1 MLRDALTVRGSARTV
16 AAMPITATAE
26 REQLIRDGFC
36 VFEQVLDA
44 DTVAG
49 LNEMSEWTL
58 AQVDPSHFADNRA
71 RGSIIPYWTYPHPAF
86 TQLLGHAG
94 ALAVF
99 ASLGFD
105 RPKVWSGF
113 VISKPPHSPPLHW
126 HQDGLLWGHPISY
139 TDQPQQFFLMYYLVD
154 TSRDN
159 GCLRLVPGSH
169 RKRHPLHDQDPRAT
183 REHDVI
189 RDVDARSPR
198 VPARR
203 GRDRRAGARRRPGDR
218 RRAPAALGAR
228 QPQRRAAH
236 GAHHLVLARLRRPA
250 EERCRH
256 MSSTTLPDPPSGA
269 TGWSTRNRSPG
280 RSSRSTAAMRN
291 RRHRAP
297 RPVPPCADLFPG
309 PRAATQTRAD
319 GRAGSAPRRR
329 SRRPASP
336 SRKRAPQA
344 GSGPPR
350 PGPGL
355 ARSCGPLRGTLHS
368 GAMNVQGDKVRL
380 IGCGMV

>member
-1 MLRDALTVRGSARTV
+1 
-16 AAMPITATAE
+16 MPITATAE

-183 REHDVI
+183 RDHDVI
-189 RDVDARSPR
+189 LDVVLDHPAFQHAEGEIDVPVRAGDVVVGDARLLHSAHGNGSDRRRTVLTIWYWPAYDDLPGAVQAYVVDHIARSPEWCDWVEHTQSITR
-198 VPARR
+198 PLIPVYRGDAEPPA
-203 GRDRRAGARRRPGDR
+203 
-218 RRAPAALGAR
+218 
-228 QPQRRAAH
+228 
-236 GAHHLVLARLRRPA
+236 
-250 EERCRH
+250 
-256 MSSTTLPDPPSGA
+256 SY
-269 TGWSTRNRSPG
+269 
-280 RSSRSTAAMRN
+280 TA
-291 RRHRAP
+291 
-297 RPVPPCADLFPG
+297 PG
-309 PRAATQTRAD
+309 PA
-319 GRAGSAPRRR
+319 
-329 SRRPASP
+329 
-336 SRKRAPQA
+336 
-344 GSGPPR
+344 
-350 PGPGL
+350 
-355 ARSCGPLRGTLHS
+355 LR
-368 GAMNVQGDKVRL
+368 
-380 IGCGMV
+380 

>member
-1 MLRDALTVRGSARTV
+1 
-16 AAMPITATAE
+16 MPITATAE

-139 TDQPQQFFLMYYLVD
+139 TDQPQQFFLMSCTTWSTPAATTAACGWFLAR
-154 TSRDN
+154 TAS
-159 GCLRLVPGSH
+159 
-169 RKRHPLHDQDPRAT
+169 AT
-183 REHDVI
+183 RCTT
-189 RDVDARSPR
+189 RT
-198 VPARR
+198 R
-203 GRDRRAGARRRPGDR
+203 GRPG
-218 RRAPAALGAR
+218 
-228 QPQRRAAH
+228 
-236 GAHHLVLARLRRPA
+236 
-250 EERCRH
+250 
-256 MSSTTLPDPPSGA
+256 TT
-269 TGWSTRNRSPG
+269 
-280 RSSRSTAAMRN
+280 
-291 RRHRAP
+291 
-297 RPVPPCADLFPG
+297 
-309 PRAATQTRAD
+309 
-319 GRAGSAPRRR
+319 
-329 SRRPASP
+329 
-336 SRKRAPQA
+336 
-344 GSGPPR
+344 
-350 PGPGL
+350 
-355 ARSCGPLRGTLHS
+355 
-368 GAMNVQGDKVRL
+368 
-380 IGCGMV
+380 I